1 MTSATPVK
9 VIRRGSG
16 SRSVVLISPLFTDS
30 RIWGR
35 FAEDL
40 ATHAS
45 VSITV
50 WPGLHDHDAEPR
62 AVTDPLVALDAAA
75 DDLPEVADVVVAVGQ
90 DAAAAVHLAAS
101 GRARGIVL
109 ISPTFVIWPADFVV
123 FDHEIR
129 SVPEEHLEAMS
140 DAVEKQDAA
149 ALGRVAIA
157 HEPDLSAEDGARLA
171 AMVEDSLPLILAGP
185 EWLHHSLEWQLQ
197 LPDLRVPLALLAPD
211 PESAA
216 GPLRARM
223 AETFAGLAADARV
236 HTLSGASHY
245 PWLSVPDEVLTP
257 IRALLAR
264 LAP

>member
-1 MTSATPVK
+1 MSSATPAE
-9 VIRRGSG
+9 VIRLGSG
-16 SRSVVLISPLFTDS
+16 DRSVVLISPLFMDS
-30 RIWGR
+30 RVWGR

-50 WPGLHDHDAEPR
+50 WPGLHNRDAGPR
-62 AVTDPLVALDAAA
+62 AGTDPLAALDAAA

-109 ISPTFVIWPADFVV
+109 INPNLPPVSADFIV

-129 SVPEEHLEAMS
+129 SMPEERMEAMS
-140 DAVEKQDAA
+140 EAVSGQDAA
-149 ALGRVAIA
+149 ALGRVLIA
-157 HEPDLSAEDGARLA
+157 AEPDLSAEDGTRLA
-171 AMVEDSLPLILAGP
+171 AMVEDSLPLILAVP
-185 EWLHHSLEWQLQ
+185 EWLHYSQEWQLR

-211 PESAA
+211 PESSA
-216 GPLRARM
+216 GPLRARI
-223 AETFAGLAADARV
+223 AETYARVAGDAQV
-236 HTLSGASHY
+236 HTLSSVSDY
-245 PWLSVPDEVLTP
+245 PWLTVPDEVLTP

>member
-1 MTSATPVK
+1 M
-9 VIRRGSG
+9 
-16 SRSVVLISPLFTDS
+16 DS
-30 RIWGR
+30 RVWGR

-40 ATHAS
+40 AAHAS

-50 WPGLHDHDAEPR
+50 WPGLPALDAGPS

-75 DDLPEVADVVVAVGQ
+75 DELPEVADVVVAVGQ

-109 ISPTFVIWPADFVV
+109 INPNLPPVSADFMV

-129 SVPEEHLEAMS
+129 SMPEERMEALS
-140 DAVEKQDAA
+140 DAVTRQDGA
-149 ALGRVAIA
+149 ALGRVLIA
-157 HEPDLSAEDGARLA
+157 GEPDLSAEDGARLA
-171 AMVEDSLPLILAGP
+171 AMVEDSLPLVLAGP
-185 EWLHHSLEWQLQ
+185 ERFHYSQEWQLQ

-211 PESAA
+211 PESSA
-216 GPLRARM
+216 GPLRARV
-223 AETFAGLAADARV
+223 AQSYAGAAGDAQV
-236 HTLSGASHY
+236 HTLSSASEY
-245 PWLSVPDEVLTP
+245 PWLTVPDEVLTP